1 MMRLAALFLLFLAS
15 SAAAGTFNPV
25 TYRLENGMQI
35 VVVVDRRAPVVQHMV
50 WYKVGAA
57 DEPPGKSGIAHFL
70 EHLMFKGTSTVPPGE
85 FSKIVARNGG
95 RDNAFT
101 SRDYTGY
108 FQTVAADK
116 LELVM
121 RLESDRMANLTL
133 AVEEVERERDVIL
146 EERRQRIEND
156 PASILSEQMNAA
168 LYLAH
173 PYRIPVIGW
182 MHEMQG
188 LDRED
193 ALAFY
198 KAHYAPNN
206 AILAVSGDV
215 DPEAVRALAARY
227 YGAIPA
233 GEIAPRERLRE
244 PPQIAPR
251 RVVLEDPRVKQ
262 PSFSRIYVSPSYAT
276 AEGRDAYA
284 LDVLGQI
291 LGNSRTGRLHRALV
305 LGDGPAVAAGAWYQG
320 DGFDSGSFG
329 IGARPREGVTLQALE
344 QGIDKVIA
352 ELLEKGVSDD
362 ELNLAKRGL
371 IAGAVFARDSVGA
384 SARIFGEALTTGGS
398 VEDVE
403 AWPERIGAVAAEDVL
418 AAARKVLDLRRS
430 VTGSLLPKPTS

>member
-1 MMRLAALFLLFLAS
+1 MMRLAALFLLLLT
-15 SAAAGTFNPV
+15 SAATAGTFNPV
-25 TYRLENGMQI
+25 TYTLANGMQV
-35 VVVVDRRAPVVQHMV
+35 VVVVDRRSPVVQHMV

-57 DEPPGKSGIAHFL
+57 DEPVGKSGIAHFL
-70 EHLMFKGTSTVPPGE
+70 EHLMFKGTPTIPPGE

-108 FQTVAADK
+108 FQTVASDK

-121 RLESDRMANLTL
+121 RLEADRMTNLTL
-133 AVEEVERERDVIL
+133 DVGEVEREREVIM
-146 EERRQRIEND
+146 EERRQRTENE
-156 PASILSEQMNAA
+156 PSALLGEQVNAS

-188 LDRED
+188 LTRED

-198 KAHYAPNN
+198 KAHYAPDN

-215 DPEAVRALAARY
+215 DPVAVKALAEKY

-233 GEIAPRERLRE
+233 RQIAPRKRLRE
-244 PPQIAPR
+244 PPHIAPR
-251 RVVLEDPRVKQ
+251 RVTLEDPRVKQ
-262 PSFSRIYVSPSYAT
+262 PSLNRTYLAPSYAT

-284 LDVLGQI
+284 LEVLAEI
-291 LGNSRTGRLHRALV
+291 LGNNRTGRLYRGLV
-305 LGDGPAVAAGAWYQG
+305 VGDGPAVSAGAWYQG
-320 DGFDSGSFG
+320 DGLDSGSFG
-329 IGARPREGVTLQALE
+329 FSGRPRQGVSLAVLE
-344 QGIDKVIA
+344 AAIDKVIA
-352 ELLEKGVSDD
+352 ELLEKGVSA
-362 ELNLAKRGL
+362 EEVNLAKKGL
-371 IAGAVFARDSVGA
+371 VASAVFARDSVGA
-384 SARIFGEALTTGGS
+384 SARIFGEALTTGVS

-403 AWPERIGAVAAEDVL
+403 AWPERIDAIGPEQIL
-418 AAARKVLDLRRS
+418 TAARKVLDLRRS